1 MKALFTE
8 KEKELV
14 MAVAKVEQL
23 TQQLEDIRKE
33 RTVQKNGEKSAAAI
47 ELEKLK
53 QELMVS
59 VCLIFLISL
68 SSSNLLYHI
77 FFGFSIIL
85 I

>member
-1 MKALFTE
+1 MKLEQLISDSELEAVKALFTE

-33 RTVQKNGEKSAAAI
+33 RAVQKNGEKSAAAI

-53 QELMVS
+53 QELMV
-59 VCLIFLISL
+59 CIFV
-68 SSSNLLYHI
+68 
-77 FFGFSIIL
+77 
-85 I
+85 

>member
-1 MKALFTE
+1 MFTE

-23 TQQLEDIRKE
+23 TQQLEEIKKE
-33 RTVQKNGEKSAAAI
+33 RANQKNGEKSAAAI

-59 VCLIFLISL
+59 KP
-68 SSSNLLYHI
+68 
-77 FFGFSIIL
+77 IL
-85 I
+85 